1 MDLSAERREILDRI
15 VAAIDKYGAVGVRA
29 DELATALQISAGTLP
44 KYLSTANRAGLIT
57 RYYRGPDMRAR
68 YTTTKPVAAERY
80 MAPPDYVKT
89 DNDCC
94 SDPRDGLFG
103 VREAL
108 DAVKKHLPLI
118 QANYPY
124 IPVLSEYNR
133 CVKWYTTA
141 IDETTGRPAWTK
153 HTDWL
158 ATVDLWMARRRH
170 YADMRT
176 TQGGPTSRQEQG
188 AVIC

>member
-1 MDLSAERREILDRI
+1 MDISAERREILDRV

-29 DELATALQISAGTLP
+29 DELAAALQISAGTLP
-44 KYLSTANRAGLIT
+44 KYLSIANRAGLIT

-68 YTTTKPVAAERY
+68 YTTTKPGAVERY
-80 MAPPDYVKT
+80 MTTPDYLMT
-89 DNDCC
+89 DVDCC
-94 SDPRDGLFG
+94 SDPRHGIDG
-103 VREAL
+103 VRRAL
-108 DAVKKHLPLI
+108 EAVKKHLPLI

-141 IDETTGRPAWTK
+141 IDEKTGRPAWTK

-158 ATVDLWMARRRH
+158 VTVDLWMARRRH

-176 TQGGPTSRQEQG
+176 TREGSPSRQEQG
-188 AVIC
+188 ASIC